1 MSEVFPFAHLHVHS
15 DYTLSRGASK
25 LKDLIK
31 RSVELGLPAMALT
44 DDNAMFGV
52 MEYSKKAADEGLQP
66 IPGVKVWLDCGKGD
80 NDKAIRGSMILLA
93 QDEVGYATICTLV
106 SMTHRPHNGQ
116 SGITASVPLEIFET
130 TDFSGVVMLTGGMDG
145 FLRRMVAGGRKAEGE
160 ELLNWF
166 RSMFDDRIYLEITRF
181 GDETKSEIDVE
192 QLLIDIAYNAPA
204 VEGTDGVT
212 RTGVPLIAT
221 TEVWYAKEYQ
231 HEAFEILKAVNS
243 KTQITTGGDEGAIIC
258 KDSRRY
264 HMRSAEEM
272 RALFADLPEAFEN
285 ACYLPKRMRFMVP
298 DRKPILP
305 PFPTEG
311 GRSED
316 EELTAQAREGLNE
329 RLALSNISGD
339 ARKPYDERLE
349 FELGIIMKMGF
360 PGYFLI
366 VSDFIKWAKRHGIP
380 VGPGRGSGAGS
391 LVAYSLKITN
401 LDPLR
406 FGLLFERFLNPERV
420 SMPDFDVDFC
430 QDRRDEVIQYVVEK
444 YGIDLVSLIAAYG
457 ELKSKGAV
465 SDVGRVMLSEE
476 HGGYAFG
483 EIKRITKVISM
494 EGAIPATLKFSY
506 EDKDNPTF
514 KQVIDSEPKYK
525 ILYDNARKV
534 EGLYR
539 NLSTHAAG
547 VVIGGRPLHELVP
560 LAWDDKKQLPI
571 SQFNMKYTE
580 LSGLVKFDF
589 LGLKTLSVIRET
601 LLHIKETTG
610 ETIDLDVVPLDD
622 KGTFEMLAK
631 GFSNG
636 VFQIESEGMKR
647 VLADIKPTLIEDLIA
662 VVSLYRPGPME
673 MIPHYADCKNGKATP
688 DYPEPVE
695 RTKPFLE
702 ETFGIM
708 VYQEQVMLVAQNV
721 GGYTLGG
728 ADLLRRAMGKKD
740 PAEMVKQREGFVIG
754 AAKGF
759 VDVEYSDGSTSN
771 VHRGMRYPVEESP
784 ELMAV
789 EDIMEKGYTL
799 KAGNLKVSS
808 VTPLNNGMPKEV
820 AEALFDKIADFAGY
834 GFNKSHAAAYAL
846 IAYHTA
852 WLKHNYPAEFMAA
865 MLTYETDDADRM
877 AKFKEDM
884 DIMGIP
890 MLPPDMN
897 RSFPRFKPERMEDGK
912 LGVRFGFTAIKGI
925 SGGMEEFLAERRRG
939 EFKEV
944 EEFWTRCGNHF
955 NKGQLEKL
963 VEAGS
968 FDSIHKN
975 RHATWN
981 VLSYLTSK
989 VDKKASKEQTDLFGG
1004 TLAVQVPD
1012 EMVDKEKGRRV
1023 KLKEVAE
1030 WGNKVDRQFNAVG
1043 FYFAD
1048 HPLDSYLGKLMKVN
1062 VKRKASFK
1070 AWMQEKGLE
1079 SLKNKRLA
1087 GICEIVER
1095 RQSKNSG
1102 KYYVFAKFLE
1112 KADSFQ
1118 CMFFADPEKVDQ
1130 IVQKLESAK
1139 MGRRPLVVVVDL
1151 AIDAERDDMTMWG
1164 REVYDADELIA
1175 DHRGNIH
1182 IVIDRD
1188 EVYPSPDEK
1197 SIHRAALE
1205 DLRQGRGTQKAAE
1218 AAEIKMKTM
1227 ALQRKAREIS
1237 ALLQSMRADDNKNAI
1252 PISIQL
1258 VLGEDTTTVALQGR
1272 FLVDMAAENAI
1283 KAMDGVVSVAEDVTP
1298 AARSMAA

>member
-1 MSEVFPFAHLHVHS
+1 MSEVFPFTHLHVHS

-31 RSVELGLPAMALT
+31 RAVYLGMPAMALT

-52 MEYSKKAADEGLQP
+52 MEFSKKAADEGLQP
-66 IPGVKVWLDCGKGD
+66 IPGVKVWLDCGKGE
-80 NDKAIRGSMILLA
+80 NDKPIRGSMILLA
-93 QDEVGYATICTLV
+93 QNEVGYGTICTLV
-106 SMTHRPHNGQ
+106 SMTHRPHGGQ
-116 SGITASVPLEIFET
+116 SGITANVPLEIFET
-130 TDFSGVVMLTGGMDG
+130 TDFSGVMMLTGGTDG
-145 FLRRMVAGGRKAEGE
+145 FLRRMVAGGRKTEGE

-181 GDETKSEIDVE
+181 GDETKAEIDTE

-204 VEGTDGVT
+204 VEGTDGVS
-212 RTGVPLIAT
+212 RSGVPLIAS
-221 TEVWYAKEYQ
+221 TEIWYAEEYQ
-231 HEAFEILKAVNS
+231 HEAFEILQAVNG
-243 KTQITTGGDEGAIIC
+243 KTQITTSNEGIIC
-258 KDSRRY
+258 KDARRY
-264 HMRSAEEM
+264 HMRSTDEM

-285 ACYLPKRMRFMVP
+285 ACQLPKRMHFLVP
-298 DRKPILP
+298 ERKPILP
-305 PFPTEG
+305 PFSTVG
-311 GRSED
+311 GRTEA
-316 EELTAQAREGLNE
+316 EELRAQSYEGLEE
-329 RLALSNISGD
+329 RLLLANIKEDGRQAYVD
-339 ARKPYDERLE
+339 RLE
-349 FELGIIMKMGF
+349 YELGIIERMGF

-366 VSDFIKWAKRHGIP
+366 VSDFIKWAKRNGIP

-406 FGLLFERFLNPERV
+406 FGLLFERFLNPDRV

-444 YGIDLVSLIAAYG
+444 YGVDLVSLIAAYG

-494 EGAIPATLKFSY
+494 EGPVPKSLEFSY
-506 EDKDNPTF
+506 KDKDNPVF

-525 ILYDNARKV
+525 VLYDNARKV

-547 VVIGGRPLHELVP
+547 VVIGGVPLHTLVP
-560 LAWDDKKQLPI
+560 MAWDDKKQLPI
-571 SQFNMKYTE
+571 SQFNMKFTE
-580 LSGLVKFDF
+580 ASGLVKFDF

-610 ETIDLDVVPLDD
+610 KTIDLDNVALDD
-622 KGTFEMLAK
+622 AGTYEMLAK

-647 VLADIKPTLIEDLIA
+647 VLTEIKPTRIEDLIA
-662 VVSLYRPGPME
+662 VVALYRPGPME
-673 MIPHYADCKNGKATP
+673 MIPHYAACKNGKATP
-688 DYPEPVE
+688 EYPDPVE

-721 GGYTLGG
+721 AGYTLAG
-728 ADLLRRAMGKKD
+728 ADLLRRAMGKKI
-740 PAEMVKQREGFVIG
+740 PAEMAKERGKFVEGTVAQASEG
-754 AAKGF
+754 QDLSDAEKAALAKKA
-759 VDVEYSDGSTSN
+759 
-771 VHRGMRYPVEESP
+771 EE
-784 ELMAV
+784 
-789 EDIMEKGYTL
+789 
-799 KAGNLKVSS
+799 
-808 VTPLNNGMPKEV
+808 
-820 AEALFDKIADFAGY
+820 LFDLIDKFSGY

-865 MLTYETDDADRM
+865 MLTYETDDPDRM

-884 DIMGIP
+884 DILGIP

-897 RSFPRFKPERMEDGK
+897 KSFPRFKPEQLDNGK
-912 LGVRFGFTAIKGI
+912 FGVRFGFTAIKGI
-925 SGGMEEFLAERRRG
+925 SGDMVDFLAERKRG

-944 EEFWTRCGNHF
+944 EEFWTRCGSHF

-975 RHATWN
+975 RHATYN
-981 VLSYLTSK
+981 ILNYLTSK
-989 VDKKASKEQTDLFGG
+989 ADKKAKDQTDLFGG
-1004 TLAVQVPD
+1004 LLAVQVPD
-1012 EMVDKEKGRRV
+1012 EVVDKSKGERV
-1023 KLKEVAE
+1023 KLKEVPE
-1030 WGNKVDRQFNAVG
+1030 WGNKVDRQFMAVG

-1048 HPLDSYLGKLMKVN
+1048 HPLDSYLGKLIKVN
-1062 VKRKASFK
+1062 VKRKASLK

-1079 SLKNKRLA
+1079 SLKSKRMA
-1087 GICEIVER
+1087 GLVEIAER
-1095 RQSKNSG
+1095 RQSKSSG

-1118 CMFFADPEKVDQ
+1118 CMFFGEPDRVDE
-1130 IVQKLESAK
+1130 IEQKLSSARI
-1139 MGRRPLVVVVDL
+1139 GRRPIVVVADL
-1151 AIDAERDDMTMWG
+1151 ALDVERDDLTMWG

-1182 IVIDRD
+1182 IVVDRD
-1188 EVYPSPDEK
+1188 DVYPSPEEK

-1205 DLRQGRGTQKAAE
+1205 DLRQGRGTKEAAE
-1218 AAEIKMKTM
+1218 AAETKMKTL

-1237 ALLQSMRADDNKNAI
+1237 ALLQSMRTDDNRNAI

-1258 VLGEDTTTVALQGR
+1258 VLGKDTTTVALPGR
-1272 FLVDMAAENAI
+1272 YLVDMAAENAI
-1283 KAMDGVVSVAEDVTP
+1283 KAMDGVVSVAEDVNP
-1298 AARSMAA
+1298 ADRSLAA